1 MKHPS
6 FHDYPHLDRQS
17 FLLQRVQPSLSGLMD
32 GSLST
37 LAPIFAVVLA
47 THRPL
52 TAFYTG
58 PLRAGRPTHE
68 RSTMST
74 TVKKGKRQSESTN
87 KKEGFTAEEKAAM
100 KARAREL
107 KDKADG
113 ESAVRASIA
122 AMSPQDRAIAKRLH
136 DLIKAA
142 APDLSPKTWYGMPA
156 YAKDGKVV
164 CFFRN
169 AGKFKERY
177 AMLGFNDSA
186 KLDEGSMWPVA
197 FALTKLTAADE
208 AKIRV
213 LVKKAV
219 G

>member
-1 MKHPS
+1 MSP
-6 FHDYPHLDRQS
+6 
-17 FLLQRVQPSLSGLMD
+17 
-32 GSLST
+32 
-37 LAPIFAVVLA
+37 
-47 THRPL
+47 
-52 TAFYTG
+52 TA
-58 PLRAGRPTHE
+58 
-68 RSTMST
+68 
-74 TVKKGKRQSESTN
+74 KKGKQQSARSTD
-87 KKEGFTAEEKAAM
+87 KREGFTTEEKAAM

-122 AMSPQDRAIAKRLH
+122 AMSPQDSAIAERLH
-136 DLIKAA
+136 ELVKAA

-156 YAKDGKVV
+156 YARDGKVV
-164 CFFRN
+164 CYFRN

-177 AMLGFNDSA
+177 AMFGFNDTA
-186 KLDEGSMWPVA
+186 TLDEGSMWPVA

-208 AKIRV
+208 TRIRA

>member
-1 MKHPS
+1 
-6 FHDYPHLDRQS
+6 
-17 FLLQRVQPSLSGLMD
+17 
-32 GSLST
+32 
-37 LAPIFAVVLA
+37 
-47 THRPL
+47 
-52 TAFYTG
+52 
-58 PLRAGRPTHE
+58 
-68 RSTMST
+68 MST

-100 KARAREL
+100 RARAREL
-107 KDKADG
+107 KDKTDG
-113 ESAVRASIA
+113 ESAVRTAIA
-122 AMSPQDRAIAKRLH
+122 GMSPQDRALATRVH
-136 DLIKAA
+136 ELITAA
-142 APDLSPKTWYGMPA
+142 APGLSPKTWYGMPA

-177 AMLGFNDSA
+177 AMLGFNDAA
-186 KLDEGSMWPVA
+186 KLDQGSMWPVA

-208 AKIRV
+208 ARIGA